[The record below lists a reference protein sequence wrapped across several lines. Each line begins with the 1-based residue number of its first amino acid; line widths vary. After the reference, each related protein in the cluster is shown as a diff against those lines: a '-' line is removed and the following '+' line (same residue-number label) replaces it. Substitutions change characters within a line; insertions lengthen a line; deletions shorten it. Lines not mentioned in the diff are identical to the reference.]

1 MTKTLGGT
9 GCCSGER
16 LVMYACAIIRI
27 TWAGIPPNLIEI
39 FVVLWFLWFL
49 VSDVVTGVLPFHS
62 TVYIFAV

>member
-9 GCCSGER
+9 GCCNGET

-27 TWAGIPPNLIEI
+27 TCAGIPPNLIEI

-49 VSDVVTGVLPFHS
+49 VSYVVTGVLPFHS
-62 TVYIFAV
+62 TV